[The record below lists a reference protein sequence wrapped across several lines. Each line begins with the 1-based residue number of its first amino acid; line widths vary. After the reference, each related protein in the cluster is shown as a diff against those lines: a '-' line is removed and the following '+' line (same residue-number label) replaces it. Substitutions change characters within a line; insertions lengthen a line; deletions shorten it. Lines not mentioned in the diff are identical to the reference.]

1 MKDKQDYTLSP
12 LARMMVRG
20 QLKRYVDPLKGIDVE
35 KEYPLVVN
43 KTSKLSAAKRAAV
56 VAAYEKLHREKDS
69 DVPAAE

>member
-1 MKDKQDYTLSP
+1 MTDYTLSP

-56 VAAYEKLHREKDS
+56 VAAYEKMHREETADGT
-69 DVPAAE
+69 DTA

>member
-1 MKDKQDYTLSP
+1 MTDYTLSP

-56 VAAYEKLHREKDS
+56 VAAYEKMHREETAD
-69 DVPAAE
+69 A

>member
-1 MKDKQDYTLSP
+1 MKDRQDYTLSP

-56 VAAYEKLHREKDS
+56 VAAYEKMHREETA

>member
-1 MKDKQDYTLSP
+1 
-12 LARMMVRG
+12 MVRG

-56 VAAYEKLHREKDS
+56 VEAYENAHREKAS